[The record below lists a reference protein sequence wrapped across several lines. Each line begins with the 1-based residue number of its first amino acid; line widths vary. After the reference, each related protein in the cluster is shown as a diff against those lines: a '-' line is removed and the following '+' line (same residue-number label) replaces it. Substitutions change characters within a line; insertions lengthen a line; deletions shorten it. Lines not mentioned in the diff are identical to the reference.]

1 MTAVRAAVK
10 RALDASSTNSS
21 SGSIPDLTGNQAE
34 GLHDWIVSHPSAQYR
49 PGSLEGLVRPGIGW
63 WRLDSKSSLLAEVA
77 ADDSIFLAFYFLE
90 GFPSEG

>member
-1 MTAVRAAVK
+1 MMNGCIGRRV
-10 RALDASSTNSS
+10 S
-21 SGSIPDLTGNQAE
+21 SGGELPRHPYQAE